1 MCELYNSFK
10 NLCKQY
16 LNNGLIF
23 AHNLFRFGLSMVDE
37 IIHNYI
43 QQVLMKIKQ
52 ETSPLNI
59 LLADDDMDDRFFF
72 DKALKEIPIASQLIT
87 VNNGEQLMA
96 YLIEHSGQLPD
107 VLFLDLSMPRKTG
120 FECLSE
126 IKENEKLK
134 GLTVIMFTTSFTRG
148 FDLEDNLRNTLVR
161 MGAAD
166 YVRKPSG
173 YEELKLVIQQALIN
187 LAVQQDQ

>member
-1 MCELYNSFK
+1 MTAN
-10 NLCKQY
+10 
-16 LNNGLIF
+16 
-23 AHNLFRFGLSMVDE
+23 
-37 IIHNYI
+37 
-43 QQVLMKIKQ
+43 QQS
-52 ETSPLNI
+52 TPLNI

-72 DKALKEIPIASQLIT
+72 DKALKEIPIVSQLIT